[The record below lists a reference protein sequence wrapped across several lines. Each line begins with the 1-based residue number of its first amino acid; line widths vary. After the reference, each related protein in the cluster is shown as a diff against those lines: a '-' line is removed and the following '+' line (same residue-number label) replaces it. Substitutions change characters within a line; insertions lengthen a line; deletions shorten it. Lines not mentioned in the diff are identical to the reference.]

1 MRAIHSHE
9 LVEGYFSNAP
19 LKVTFPS
26 LPSYFP
32 PFSTMGFLLLS
43 PFPGTLLKA
52 LEGPVLFYAV
62 EEHFGP
68 DSHLHYNRFCS
79 TLAVERNHEMNI
91 DHSNLKLLY
100 II

>member
-1 MRAIHSHE
+1 MP
-9 LVEGYFSNAP
+9 VN
-19 LKVTFPS
+19 VTFPF
-26 LPSYFP
+26 LPSYFSSS
-32 PFSTMGFLLLS
+32 STVGFLFLS

-52 LEGPVLFYAV
+52 LEGPVLFCAV

-68 DSHLHYNRFCS
+68 DSHLHYNRFYS